1 MPFFELRPVSTL
13 RDLPRRMAA
22 WIVSLSFSLHPSSF
36 ALVMATGIVSN
47 ALYLEGYRELS
58 QWLFGLNAIAYPY
71 IALLTLVR
79 AFRLPEA
86 VWADLT
92 DPRFVFTFFTLIASN
107 GVFGSALY
115 SRGVVTEA
123 MELWLLSLPVWA
135 VLMYLSFGV
144 YAFCNTSRLADIVD
158 GGWLLAIVA
167 TQSLAILGTLIAPSA
182 GHFSGTILVFV
193 HMLWGIATGLYA
205 IYVALFSYRLFYIE
219 VRPDDLTPVL
229 WVVMG
234 AAAISTNAGSTLLL
248 KGSAMPSLAALR
260 PFVEGVTLIL
270 WAWAAWWIPLLLL
283 FGVWKHGICR
293 LPLAYEPALWDIVFP
308 LGMFAVASHRLSLAA
323 EFPPLQALSVAMM
336 WISVAAW
343 CATFLG
349 LAIASWR
356 GFREFLG
363 ADGRSPDVIHSG

>member
-1 MPFFELRPVSTL
+1 MPFFERYPVSTL
-13 RDLPRRMAA
+13 RNLPRRVGA
-22 WIVSLSFSLHPSSF
+22 WVAGVSAGLHPTAF
-36 ALVMATGIVSN
+36 AFVMATGIVSN
-47 ALYLEGYRELS
+47 ALYLQGYRELS
-58 QWLFGLNAIAYPY
+58 SVLFGLNAIAYPCL
-71 IALLTLVR
+71 ALLTLVR
-79 AFRLPEA
+79 AFRFPEA
-86 VWADLT
+86 LWADLI
-92 DPRFVFTFFTLIASN
+92 DPRFVFSFFTLIAAN

-144 YAFCNTSRLADIVD
+144 YAFRNTSRLADIID

-182 GHFSGTILVFV
+182 GHFGGTILVFV
-193 HMLWGIATGLYA
+193 HMLWGIATALYA
-205 IYVALFSYRLFYIE
+205 IYVALLSYRLFYIE
-219 VRPDDLTPVL
+219 VGPADLTPLL

-260 PFVEGVTLIL
+260 PFVEGVTVSL

-283 FGVWKHGICR
+283 FGIWKHGICR

-323 EFPPLQALSVAMM
+323 EFPPLQALSAAMM

-349 LAIASWR
+349 LAIASWW
-356 GFREFLG
+356 GFREFLR
-363 ADGRSPDVIHSG
+363 ADGRSPDVIRSG